1 MLAKI
6 IVTGQSY
13 DDALS
18 KLKRAL
24 ENTVI
29 QGVETNIP
37 FLLAVISD
45 RSYVGDQLS
54 HVTIKSLEEKM
65 DSFLEATVQ
74 WKNILSNK
82 LQSII
87 GATSTI
93 AAAAAASTSAPNS
106 IQFKPG
112 DAFNVELSD
121 PSSAEIEAVHS
132 FQIESISTNN
142 FPEQLVAHIQT
153 SIPSVKSPLA
163 ISLTRK
169 SAVGSSSTLRR
180 KVNPRAPSDIGS
192 PVTGMVVEINVKE
205 GDRVE
210 AGQAVFV
217 MSAMKMETVVQA
229 PLAGIVKTIYAAAN
243 DLVEGGDI
251 VVELSSNDSKL

>member
-45 RSYVGDQLS
+45 SSYIGDQLS

-82 LQSII
+82 LQSIV
-87 GATSTI
+87 GATSTV
-93 AAAAAASTSAPNS
+93 AAAASTSAPNS

-180 KVNPRAPSDIGS
+180 KVNPRTPSDIGS

-210 AGQAVFV
+210 AGQTVFV

-229 PLAGIVKTIYAAAN
+229 PLEGIVKTIYAAAN

>member
-1 MLAKI
+1 MI
-6 IVTGQSY
+6 
-13 DDALS
+13 
-18 KLKRAL
+18 
-24 ENTVI
+24 N
-29 QGVETNIP
+29 
-37 FLLAVISD
+37 D
-45 RSYVGDQLS
+45 RSYIGDNLS

-65 DSFLEATVQ
+65 DSFLDATVQ
-74 WKNILSNK
+74 WKNS
-82 LQSII
+82 LQSNVLTI
-87 GATSTI
+87 STTGD
-93 AAAAAASTSAPNS
+93 AAAATAAATGTGASGSL
-106 IQFKPG
+106 QFKPG

-121 PSSAEIEAVHS
+121 PTSAEVEAVHS

-153 SIPSVKSPLA
+153 SIPSVKNPLA
-163 ISLTRK
+163 ISVTRK

-180 KVNPRAPSDIGS
+180 KVNPRTPSEIGS

-210 AGQAVFV
+210 AGQTVFV

-229 PLAGIVKTIYAAAN
+229 PLAGIVKTIYANAN
-243 DLVEGGDI
+243 DLIEGGDI